1 MAKNNKYEDLSNR
14 VIDLVGGKDNITFF
28 THCVTRLRLTSQVK
42 NKSLISVE
50 EIKKI
55 QGVIGCQWVG
65 DQFQIIIGQAV
76 GDVYKLI
83 CQKTGLGQEDAVN
96 ADVKKEA
103 FSLKKGLSDIFT
115 NIAACI
121 VPLLPIMIGVG
132 MLKVILLIGQSVG
145 WVSMDSPTA
154 IVINFVSDAGF
165 YFFPVF
171 IGATASRKF
180 GANIAISM
188 LLGAMLIHPTF
199 ISMVAQGTPMSVFGL
214 TN

>member
-28 THCVTRLRLTSQVK
+28 THCVTRLRLTVK
-42 NKSLISVE
+42 DKSLISVE

-103 FSLKKGLSDIFT
+103 FSLK
-115 NIAACI
+115 
-121 VPLLPIMIGVG
+121 
-132 MLKVILLIGQSVG
+132 
-145 WVSMDSPTA
+145 
-154 IVINFVSDAGF
+154 
-165 YFFPVF
+165 
-171 IGATASRKF
+171 
-180 GANIAISM
+180 
-188 LLGAMLIHPTF
+188 
-199 ISMVAQGTPMSVFGL
+199 
-214 TN
+214 